1 MQNRGLSTLLD
12 YLRREL
18 PLPGADTVSDGD
30 LLTRFI
36 ASKDEAAFELLVR
49 RHGPMVFGVARRMAR
64 DEHAAED
71 VLQATFLALAR
82 QAKSLR
88 KNPNVAGWLYRVA
101 VRISRRA
108 RGLKT
113 PPVRASVTNENPAAE
128 LLQQELRS
136 ELDAA
141 IDRLPDKLRQS
152 VLHCYIMGQ
161 TIEEAA
167 RLLECPKG
175 TVLLRLAAA
184 RVKLQA
190 DLTRRG
196 IVVSTATLTTA
207 LSTEMSTASLPAAL
221 VELALKAIGPSA
233 ALTPIVVSLA
243 QGVVAMTWMKL
254 TVASVASLTI
264 TLGLATV
271 FAGPSTKQPNAPE
284 SVSIPEPAAEQPDR
298 QDEDE
303 PALPKELIAFR
314 DAVKLSWDQK
324 DPELTRTMRQRVMT
338 AYRELELR
346 TRECF
351 VGRGELGAL
360 IDCAQRALQARLEAG
375 VTQAEELKIR
385 ETFQDFAAGL
395 ANLQKERFQ
404 VGVIKQQDLER
415 VMYLYYT
422 AQIDLLKFKQRIET
436 GR

>member
-1 MQNRGLSTLLD
+1 
-12 YLRREL
+12 
-18 PLPGADTVSDGD
+18 
-30 LLTRFI
+30 
-36 ASKDEAAFELLVR
+36 
-49 RHGPMVFGVARRMAR
+49 
-64 DEHAAED
+64 
-71 VLQATFLALAR
+71 
-82 QAKSLR
+82 
-88 KNPNVAGWLYRVA
+88 
-101 VRISRRA
+101 
-108 RGLKT
+108 
-113 PPVRASVTNENPAAE
+113 
-128 LLQQELRS
+128 
-136 ELDAA
+136 
-141 IDRLPDKLRQS
+141 
-152 VLHCYIMGQ
+152 
-161 TIEEAA
+161 
-167 RLLECPKG
+167 
-175 TVLLRLAAA
+175 
-184 RVKLQA
+184 
-190 DLTRRG
+190 
-196 IVVSTATLTTA
+196 
-207 LSTEMSTASLPAAL
+207 